1 MPENKKLL
9 FSHPPVPLVAL
20 ADGEEGIVISF
31 TGGRELAGRLA
42 GLGISLS
49 AKIRM
54 LRNSSGL
61 IMVRVG
67 DTRIALGHGEAEK
80 ISVYRTETVAEPA
93 EAPVPAPAKRI
104 LVALA
109 GQPNVG
115 KSTVFNILTGLT
127 QHVGNWP
134 GKTVEKKEGA
144 YACREGDL
152 CIVDLP
158 GTYSLTAFSEE
169 ERVARDFI
177 LDESPDVIVLLANAA
192 ALERSLYLLT
202 ELLLLGPPVLVA
214 VNMIDVAETQGI
226 RIDIHALEHALGV
239 PVVGMVAKKNQG
251 LRELINRIISLAQG
265 ETSYHPRRPE
275 IAADHRH
282 IYMEIKGKLAK
293 HLSDHPRH
301 DWLATKLMEGDAEV
315 SKMIAAAIPPEAW
328 AYLQGILV
336 QHEDSLHA
344 VVGGRY
350 DWIEAATRSAVSR
363 FRMGQ
368 VVITDRLD
376 HILTRPRYGIPIL
389 LAVFAGVF
397 FVTYKVG
404 YPMQKGLEWLV
415 SALAQ
420 RLEPMLAPFSPWV
433 KGLVVDGVI
442 GGAGSVL
449 TFLPILVI
457 FFAVLALL
465 EDVGYMARAAFVMD
479 RFMHLIGL
487 HGKSVIPMC
496 LGFGCNVPAVL
507 GTRIVESKKE
517 RLLTI
522 FLSPFIPCTA
532 RLAVLTFVTAA
543 VFATQAAII
552 SWSLLAGNILLLG
565 LTGMTIN
572 RFLLKDEPQPF
583 IMELPLYHKPD
594 PRTIAMVIWIRTIAF
609 IKRAGTVIL
618 GVSVLVWVLSYFPH
632 GRVEDSLLAAFGH
645 MIEPLGRPL
654 GLDWKMMTALVTS
667 IVAKE
672 NAVATLG
679 VLYGVGDQGLMQV
692 LPAVMTP
699 ASALS
704 FLVVHM
710 LFIPCAATVVVM
722 KQELGNWR
730 WFGASFALMLG
741 LSFILGFA
749 AYRLALVIGL

>member
-1 MPENKKLL
+1 MPDNDKTIL
-9 FSHPPVPLVAL
+9 PPVALPLSELPEGAEGVVASL
-20 ADGEEGIVISF
+20 A
-31 TGGRELAGRLA
+31 GGRELAGRLA
-42 GLGISLS
+42 GMGISLN
-49 AKIRM
+49 ARIRM

-61 IMVRVG
+61 IMVQVG
-67 DTRIALGHGEAEK
+67 ETRIALGHGEAEK
-80 ISVYRTETVAEPA
+80 IVVHRSEPSPEAEPSPA
-93 EAPVPAPAKRI
+93 APRRI

-109 GQPNVG
+109 GRPNVG
-115 KSTVFNILTGLT
+115 KSTVFNILTGLS

-144 YACREGDL
+144 YVCREGDL

-177 LDESPDVIVLLANAA
+177 LDEKPDVIVLLANAA
-192 ALERSLYLLT
+192 ALDRSLYLLT
-202 ELLLLGPPVLVA
+202 ELLLLGPPVIVA

-226 RIDIHALEHALGV
+226 RIDIPALERALGL
-239 PVVGMVAKKNQG
+239 PVVGMIAKKNQG
-251 LRELINRIISLAQG
+251 IRELINLIISLRRG
-265 ETSYHPRRPE
+265 DISYQPRLPD
-275 IAADHRH
+275 IAADHRD
-282 IYMEIKGKLAK
+282 IYEEIKGVMATYLPE
-293 HLSDHPRH
+293 HPRH
-301 DWLATKLMEGDAEV
+301 NWLATKFMEGDAEV
-315 SKMIAAAIPPEAW
+315 SRNIAAALPPEIW
-328 AYLQGILV
+328 TRLQGILV
-336 QHEDSLHA
+336 KHEDSLHA

-363 FRMGQ
+363 FKMGQ
-368 VVITDRLD
+368 VVMTDRLD
-376 HILTRPRYGIPIL
+376 HILTRPVYGIPIL

-397 FVTYKVG
+397 LITYKVG
-404 YPMQKGLEWLV
+404 YPLQKGLEWLV
-415 SALAQ
+415 RALARQ
-420 RLEPMLAPFSPWV
+420 AAPCLASFDPWV
-433 KGLVVDGVI
+433 RGLLIDGVI

-507 GTRIVESKKE
+507 GARIVESKRE

-543 VFATQAAII
+543 VFTSQAAVV

-565 LTGMTIN
+565 LTGMTVN
-572 RFLLKDEPQPF
+572 RFLLKDEPLPF

-594 PRTIAMVIWIRTIAF
+594 PRTIATVIWIRTREF
-609 IKRAGTVIL
+609 VRRAGTVIL
-618 GVSVLVWVLSYFPH
+618 GVSVLVWALSYFPH
-632 GRVEDSLLAAFGH
+632 GRVEDSLLAACGH
-645 MIEPLGRPL
+645 FIEPLGRPL
-654 GLDWKMMTALVTS
+654 GLDWRMMTALVTS
-667 IVAKE
+667 VVAKE

-679 VLYGVGDQGLMQV
+679 VLYGVGDEGLVRV
-692 LPAVMTP
+692 LPTVMTP

-704 FLVVHM
+704 FLVVLM
-710 LFIPCAATVVVM
+710 LFIPCAATVTVM
-722 KQELGNWR
+722 KQELGSRR

-741 LSFILGFA
+741 LAFLLGFA
-749 AYRLALVIGL
+749 AYRLALGLGL